1 MSLIGIVWYFCTHEN
16 NTEIKNPHFPS
27 NLLQLHVF
35 PKLDKT
41 KEMPFNFS
49 QIAKKNLR
57 KSRRGHFLMQ
67 QQSS

>member
-27 NLLQLHVF
+27 NLLQLHFF

-41 KEMPFNFS
+41 KEMSFNFS
-49 QIAKKNLR
+49 QIAKK
-57 KSRRGHFLMQ
+57 KS
-67 QQSS
+67 